1 MLPPHTLPFREEQK
15 PWGPPGGWGCCW
27 CCGASQV
34 IRALR
39 GTASRG
45 EAAPPPGVS
54 GECSSHPASLR
65 PQATGVGGGEELGP
79 EEWISYLLLFFLL
92 LIIMENLTHTK
103 VARTVVM
110 NSKVSITT
118 QLLVHGQ
125 SCFLFPSTPHLP
137 LQIISKHVPG
147 TISFYS

>member
-1 MLPPHTLPFREEQK
+1 MLLMLWGFSGDQSPPRNSQPRGGSATSWRL
-15 PWGPPGGWGCCW
+15 WGVQLTPC
-27 CCGASQV
+27 Q
-34 IRALR
+34 
-39 GTASRG
+39 
-45 EAAPPPGVS
+45 
-54 GECSSHPASLR
+54 
-65 PQATGVGGGEELGP
+65 PQASGNRVGGGEELGP